1 MKKKIIICSILLN
14 FLLSAACHAEV
25 ELEYQ
30 IKAAFLYKFLF
41 FTQWPDNAFAE
52 NDSPILIGIT
62 GQDFFEDIFKEIES
76 EPVNGKKLII
86 KRFGKNTS
94 PKSLG
99 KCHILFITSTFGAK
113 TPDLIK
119 SLKTYPVVTVSEID
133 GFLQMGG
140 MINFVKKEKRV
151 AFEINQKAAME
162 AGIKFRS
169 KLLRVAT
176 RVIGK
181 SYDRGK

>member
-14 FLLSAACHAEV
+14 FLLSPTCYAEV

-41 FTQWPDNAFAE
+41 FTQWPDGTFAE

-76 EPVNGKKLII
+76 DPVNGKKLII
-86 KRFGKNTS
+86 KKFGKNTS
-94 PKSLG
+94 AESLG
-99 KCHILFITSTFGAK
+99 KCHILFITSAFGAGI
-113 TPDLIK
+113 PDLIK
-119 SLKTYPVVTVSEID
+119 SLETHPVVTVSEVD

-140 MINFVKKEKRV
+140 MINFVKKKR
-151 AFEINQKAAME
+151 
-162 AGIKFRS
+162 
-169 KLLRVAT
+169 
-176 RVIGK
+176 K
-181 SYDRGK
+181 SCF